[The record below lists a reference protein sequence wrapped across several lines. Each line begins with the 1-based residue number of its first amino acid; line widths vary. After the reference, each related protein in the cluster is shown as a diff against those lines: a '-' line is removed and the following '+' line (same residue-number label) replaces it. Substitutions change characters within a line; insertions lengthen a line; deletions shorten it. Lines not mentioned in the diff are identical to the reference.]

1 MVTSHNKF
9 FFFARRHIV
18 LSWQC
23 LVLYEPL
30 RRAWEFLICS
40 VRRFRDIDGFEYVV
54 LKIIIVKWW
63 LHRIVKLYVFSK
75 FGMTSFPNK
84 ASNDTFIMYIR
95 FPKNGVCNVRIFEFI
110 YFDLFVILVKVIK
123 TQKKMRNN
131 KFKMIMNRKNK

>member
-1 MVTSHNKF
+1 
-9 FFFARRHIV
+9 
-18 LSWQC
+18 
-23 LVLYEPL
+23 
-30 RRAWEFLICS
+30 
-40 VRRFRDIDGFEYVV
+40 
-54 LKIIIVKWW
+54 
-63 LHRIVKLYVFSK
+63 
-75 FGMTSFPNK
+75 MTSFPNK